1 MRWVFQIWYTKKK
14 LIVETLLASVLADG
28 IPSLSARLARE
39 PETAAIERRQGRRI
53 TMSLKFIY
61 VAAGAAALAATTA
74 LADPVTLRVQTHY
87 ATEHPTGKQLAIWAD
102 DVQTMSGG
110 DITIEM
116 FYSSSVV
123 ATTETFDAAINGIL
137 DCDATGGAYQTG
149 KNPAF
154 QFVGDIMGGYDT
166 PWQQYSWLYFG
177 DGYAAAQELYNAQNM
192 QLIGWAIYG
201 QESLSSSK
209 PIRGFEDLKGWK
221 FRSPPGME
229 TEIFEKLGASP
240 IVMDFTEIFTALE
253 TGIIDGADASGLY
266 NNVGLGLYDI
276 VKHATYPGF
285 HSMPSDHLACNLDV
299 WNGLTDQQRRIVD
312 TAWQKLGFQIALSNE
327 LNNNAAAAKLRAE
340 GVTLHNWSA
349 EDRAEFRKAAQAAW
363 DDWGT
368 RSPEAGA
375 LLASHKSY
383 LTQLGL
389 LN

>member
-1 MRWVFQIWYTKKK
+1 MKMTNLMV
-14 LIVETLLASVLADG
+14 SV
-28 IPSLSARLARE
+28 
-39 PETAAIERRQGRRI
+39 
-53 TMSLKFIY
+53 
-61 VAAGAAALAATTA
+61 GAAALMATVAA
-74 LADPVTLRVQTHY
+74 ADPVTLRIQTHY

-110 DITIEM
+110 EITIEM

-123 ATTETFDAAINGIL
+123 ATVETFDAAINGIV

-154 QFVGDIMGGYDT
+154 QFVGDIMGGYNNSWD
-166 PWQQYSWLYFG
+166 QYAWLYHG
-177 DGYAAAQELYNAQNM
+177 GGYAAAQDLYNAQNM

-201 QESLSSSK
+201 QESLSSSS
-209 PIRGFEDLKGWK
+209 PIAGFEDLKGWK

-253 TGIIDGADASGLY
+253 TGIIDGADASGLA

-285 HSMPSDHLACNLDV
+285 HSQPSDHLACNLDV
-299 WNGLTDQQRRIVD
+299 WNGLTDQQQRIID
-312 TAWQKLGFQIALSNE
+312 TAWQKLSFQIALGNE
-327 LNNNAAAAKLRAE
+327 VRNAEAAAMLVNE
-340 GVTLHNWSA
+340 GVTLHDWSP
-349 EDRAEFRKAAQAAW
+349 EDRATFRAAAQAAW

-375 LLASHKSY
+375 ILASHKEFMAK
-383 LTQLGL
+383 LGL
-389 LN
+389 ID

>member
-1 MRWVFQIWYTKKK
+1 MK
-14 LIVETLLASVLADG
+14 LTSILKTAAVASVIAV
-28 IPSLSARLARE
+28 PA
-39 PETAAIERRQGRRI
+39 
-53 TMSLKFIY
+53 
-61 VAAGAAALAATTA
+61 VAQ
-74 LADPVTLRVQTHY
+74 DVTLRIQTHY
-87 ATEHPTGKQLAIWAD
+87 ATEHPTGQRLATFID

-110 DITIEM
+110 EIAIEM

-123 ATTETFDAAINGIL
+123 ATTETFDAAINGIV

-154 QFVGDIMGGYDT
+154 QFVGDIMGGYET
-166 PWQQYSWLYFG
+166 PWQQYSWLYHG
-177 DGYAAAQELYNAQNM
+177 GGYDAAQQLYNAQGM
-192 QLIGWAIYG
+192 QLIGWSIYG

-209 PIRGFEDLKGWK
+209 PIAGFEDLKGWK

-253 TGIIDGADASGLY
+253 TGIIDGADASGLA

-285 HSMPSDHLACNLDV
+285 HSMPSDHLACNQAV
-299 WNGLTDQQRRIVD
+299 WEGLSDKHRRIID
-312 TAWQKLGFQIALSNE
+312 TAWQKLSFQIALYNE
-327 LNNNAAAAKLRAE
+327 KANAEAAAKLQSE
-340 GVTLHNWSA
+340 GVTLYNWSSA
-349 EDRAEFRKAAQAAW
+349 DRAEFRKAAQAAW

-375 LLASHKSY
+375 ILASHKEY
-383 LTQLGL
+383 MKQLGL
-389 LN
+389 IE

>member
-1 MRWVFQIWYTKKK
+1 MNLKKSM
-14 LIVETLLASVLADG
+14 LVTAVAAAVS
-28 IPSLSARLARE
+28 
-39 PETAAIERRQGRRI
+39 TAAI
-53 TMSLKFIY
+53 
-61 VAAGAAALAATTA
+61 
-74 LADPVTLRVQTHY
+74 ADPMTLRVQTHY
-87 ATEHPTGKQLAIWAD
+87 ATEHPTGQMLATWAD

-110 DITIEM
+110 DITVEM

-166 PWQQYSWLYFG
+166 PWQQYSWLYYG

-192 QLIGWAIYG
+192 QLIGWSIYG
-201 QESLSSSK
+201 QESMSSSK
-209 PIRGFEDLKGWK
+209 PLRGFEDLKGWK

-299 WNGLTDQQRRIVD
+299 WNSMTDQQRRIID
-312 TAWQKLGFQIALSNE
+312 TAWQKLSFQVALANGKKNAE
-327 LNNNAAAAKLRAE
+327 AAAMLKE
-340 GVTLHNWSA
+340 QGVTLHAWSE
-349 EDRAEFRKAAQAAW
+349 EDRATFRAAAQAAW
-363 DDWGT
+363 DDWAT

-375 LLASHKSY
+375 LVASHKAY
-383 LTQLGL
+383 LKELGL
-389 LN
+389 IK

>member
-1 MRWVFQIWYTKKK
+1 MNLKKS
-14 LIVETLLASVLADG
+14 LLVTAVAAAVS
-28 IPSLSARLARE
+28 
-39 PETAAIERRQGRRI
+39 TAAI
-53 TMSLKFIY
+53 
-61 VAAGAAALAATTA
+61 
-74 LADPVTLRVQTHY
+74 ADPMTLRVQTHY
-87 ATEHPTGKQLAIWAD
+87 ATEHPTGQMLATWAD

-110 DITIEM
+110 DITVEM

-123 ATTETFDAAINGIL
+123 ATTETFDAAINGIV

-166 PWQQYSWLYFG
+166 PWQQYSWLYYG

-192 QLIGWAIYG
+192 QLIGWSIYG

-299 WNGLTDQQRRIVD
+299 WNGMTDQQRRIID
-312 TAWQKLGFQIALSNE
+312 TAWQKLSFQVALSNGKKNAE
-327 LNNNAAAAKLRAE
+327 AAAMLKE
-340 GVTLHNWSA
+340 QGVTLHTWSEA
-349 EDRAEFRKAAQAAW
+349 DRAEFRAAAQAAW
-363 DDWGT
+363 DDWAT

-375 LLASHKSY
+375 LVKSHKAY
-383 LTQLGL
+383 LKELGL
-389 LN
+389 IK